1 MIEKLAGEPPH
12 LGEQPRGEDRHHHN
26 FKIIIITCRCKNYVK
41 KCEFVCFGVKI
52 LNFVYFGVKKSR
64 ISVFLVSAENGAGVK
79 EKSSSPFKEDANC
92 QVSLVQTKDFG
103 SYICIASNQ
112 WGETRHQVRTA
123 TMAMLM
129 MAMVP
134 YLCIFIM
141 GHPCTENWSLIILIG
156 VVIINDQV
164 LLGPPSRPNPPSRV
178 QVHTFSIS

>member
-1 MIEKLAGEPPH
+1 M
-12 LGEQPRGEDRHHHN
+12 
-26 FKIIIITCRCKNYVK
+26 
-41 KCEFVCFGVKI
+41 
-52 LNFVYFGVKKSR
+52 
-64 ISVFLVSAENGAGVK
+64 
-79 EKSSSPFKEDANC
+79 
-92 QVSLVQTKDFG
+92 SLVQTKDFG

-129 MAMVP
+129 VAMLMMAMLP
-134 YLCIFIM
+134 YLCTFIM

>member
-1 MIEKLAGEPPH
+1 MLWHE
-12 LGEQPRGEDRHHHN
+12 
-26 FKIIIITCRCKNYVK
+26 
-41 KCEFVCFGVKI
+41 I

-178 QVHTFSIS
+178 QVALHTFSSS

>member
-1 MIEKLAGEPPH
+1 M
-12 LGEQPRGEDRHHHN
+12 
-26 FKIIIITCRCKNYVK
+26 
-41 KCEFVCFGVKI
+41 
-52 LNFVYFGVKKSR
+52 
-64 ISVFLVSAENGAGVK
+64 FLVSAENGAGVK

-129 MAMVP
+129 MAMVIVVMLMMAMLP
-134 YLCIFIM
+134 YLCTFIM

-156 VVIINDQV
+156 VFIINDQV

-178 QVHTFSIS
+178 QVALHTFSSS